1 MSSGGS
7 DTPTISTDLRSDIS
21 FMNRQ
26 KELRTLYRDFRNVL
40 QTITS
45 LSPKSTPVSRNIDED
60 EEDDLDSSSD
70 ELENDV
76 QLILNEI
83 ELMQSETD
91 EIIQLLSK
99 QKFAKNARVKTIK
112 KQLTHLQ
119 RVNSNLKA
127 RAEALLDLE

>member
-45 LSPKSTPVSRNIDED
+45 LSPKSTPVSRNIGED